1 MANLNNDIWRF
12 LTCVAV
18 IVLVVQCSSAFG
30 ALLSVI
36 SPSTTVALA
45 FAGPVLVPLMIFR

>member
-1 MANLNNDIWRF
+1 MANLNSDIWRF
-12 LTCVAV
+12 LTCVAI

-45 FAGPVLVPLMIFR
+45 FAGPVLGNIK